1 MTLNTRTLFLGGFLI
16 CAGGLGFAY
25 LMELGLGLEPCPMC
39 IFQRVAMFIAGLVFM
54 TGAVHGPTGIGRWIY
69 ALLAGLASVAGA
81 AIAGR
86 HVWLQSLP
94 PDQVPACGPPLDYM
108 LDILPFTEVL
118 RVVLRGDANCAKI
131 DAAWLGLSLPAWT
144 MVAFVGITLY
154 ALLIPIAHRFPK
166 QMP

>member
-1 MTLNTRTLFLGGFLI
+1 MTLNTRTLFFGGFLV

-25 LMELGLGLEPCPMC
+25 LMEFAFGLEPCPMC
-39 IFQRVAMFIAGLVFM
+39 IFQRVAMFIAGLIFM
-54 TGAVHGPTGIGRWIY
+54 VGAVHGPTGGGRWIY
-69 ALLAGLASVAGA
+69 ALFAGLASVAGA
-81 AIAGR
+81 AISGR

-154 ALLIPIAHRFPK
+154 ALLIPVAHKFFK
-166 QMP
+166 QTP